1 MLNIDTL
8 KQIAEPSDQSG
19 RYIFDLST
27 ISTEYY
33 EPLLKTLQK
42 FAQKNVVSLGF
53 TCEELRKAEKRKV
66 TGQQIPQ
73 RVLQSIAKKKTHYVR
88 NVVELLCHILP
99 KRTNLKEIVIS
110 SINLKPEFISRLAV
124 AFSQS
129 DSLQNIVF
137 SYVNL
142 MDSGL
147 EIILS
152 QISPNILKSLTFF
165 NCSLSP
171 ASTNKILGFLAKK
184 NPDGNLQEFIVSK
197 TEFSDEDRRR
207 IFDAL
212 GVDVPE
218 PRMVSR
224 QPKSSPP
231 RKKAQ
236 NILTPEEIELEHLRE
251 ENANLRNQLR
261 SLRESVNAVQYS
273 ENVFVVGKGAEE
285 FIKFLKTV
293 ESKIAKLEGKKV
305 ANN

>member
-8 KQIAEPSDQSG
+8 KKIADPTDESG
-19 RYIFDLST
+19 RYIFDLSS
-27 ISTEYY
+27 ISTDYY

-53 TCEELRKAEKRKV
+53 TCEELRKAERKRV
-66 TGQQIPQ
+66 TGQLFPQ
-73 RVLQSIAKKKTHYVR
+73 KVLQSIAKRKTHYVR

-99 KRTNLKEIVIS
+99 KRTNLREIVIS
-110 SINLKPEFISRLAV
+110 SMSLKPEFISRLAT

-129 DSLQNIVF
+129 DTLESIVF

-147 EIILS
+147 ETILT
-152 QISPNILKSLTFF
+152 QVSPNRLKSLTFF

-171 ASTNKILGFLAKK
+171 ASTNKILAFLSKK
-184 NPDGNLQEFIVSK
+184 NTDGSLQEFIVSK

-212 GVDVPE
+212 GVDIPE
-218 PRMVSR
+218 PKPVSR
-224 QPKSSPP
+224 AKKLSTK
-231 RKKAQ
+231 RKAG
-236 NILTPEEIELEHLRE
+236 LSPEEIELEHLRE

-261 SLRESVNAVQYS
+261 TLRESVNAVQYS

-293 ESKIAKLEGKKV
+293 ESKISKLEEKKE
-305 ANN
+305 NLNH